1 MNPLCY
7 AAEIRTWYQ
16 RKKGET
22 VNCHALQVKKKKKER
37 LFCLSDQLNQNINTK
52 CCKLP
57 MREWWSSTHTHG
69 FPRNRC
75 RKTKSGRSGGRRL
88 YARPQRPQKKLFQTR
103 YKMTYNTL
111 FLRKV
116 SKWYAAET
124 GCRIGMLIEEKVQ
137 RSMKHFI
144 VDTLIFARCIE
155 EYCSCLVTWLQCC
168 TQTDQQRQRSMFSK
182 ESWYLCFRD
191 AYHLML
197 CPAAGGLSRLTCKWR
212 NKSRE
217 KKMGSRMWAH
227 TPQPGPVGGANYPD
241 LHLLLTT
248 ILCFSYRY
256 SFDNLE
262 CQQWK
267 YRKRKQAT
275 SAFGLCIALHC
286 ILSCPEEHRTM

>member
-1 MNPLCY
+1 MVLFWRSTYMKKTCLNTDNLEGMRFMLAHIPQWEDSMTLVQSQKTPSLWTGYESFVLCCWDSHM
-7 AAEIRTWYQ
+7 IP
-16 RKKGET
+16 KKERWDCQLSC
-22 VNCHALQVKKKKKER
+22 VASQKKKKKER

-144 VDTLIFARCIE
+144 VDTLIFARCIG

-168 TQTDQQRQRSMFSK
+168 TQIDQQRQRSMFSK
-182 ESWYLCFRD
+182 ENWYLCFHD

-197 CPAAGGLSRLTCKWR
+197 CPAAGGLL
-212 NKSRE
+212 
-217 KKMGSRMWAH
+217 
-227 TPQPGPVGGANYPD
+227 D
-241 LHLLLTT
+241 
-248 ILCFSYRY
+248 
-256 SFDNLE
+256 
-262 CQQWK
+262 
-267 YRKRKQAT
+267 
-275 SAFGLCIALHC
+275 
-286 ILSCPEEHRTM
+286 